1 MIWEIILGRQFG
13 KGIIA
18 LVDKKLKASPVIEQ
32 VTAYHSV
39 NFANQSD
46 VKAMVKQFI
55 SQKLRSDDEVYKEFY
70 ELVNKYRNVE
80 EATEEIRH
88 RYGYTQ
94 ERWAEL
100 ILKHE
105 KR

>member
-1 MIWEIILGRQFG
+1 MGRQFD

-18 LVDKKLKASPVIEQ
+18 LVDEKQKASPVIEQ
-32 VTAYHSV
+32 VTTYHSV

-46 VKAMVKQFI
+46 IKAVVKLFI
-55 SQKLRSDDEVYKEFY
+55 SQNLRSDDEVYEEFY
-70 ELVNKYRNVE
+70 GLVNKYRNVE
-80 EATEEIRH
+80 KAAEEIRH
-88 RYGYTQ
+88 RYGYKQ

-100 ILKHE
+100 ILKRE